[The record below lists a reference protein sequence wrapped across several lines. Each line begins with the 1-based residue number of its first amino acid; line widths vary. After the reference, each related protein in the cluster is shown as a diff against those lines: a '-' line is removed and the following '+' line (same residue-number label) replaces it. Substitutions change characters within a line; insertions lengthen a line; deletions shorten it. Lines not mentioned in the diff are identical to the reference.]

1 VAPWKAASTAADS
14 ADQPRASCHAGE
26 HGGEA
31 KSNTQVIRAE
41 VIACF
46 CCGRDML
53 YRGHGGDDNGR
64 FCSVRCRELFDSG
77 FPPYEPVNLRKLFA
91 TRWRVTAG
99 GDPGH
104 MPAPMRMGPAGFFI
118 NCAGCKKQFES
129 KGLRCCSKECERRAR
144 DQQDN
149 AKDMAEVGM
158 EPAAKRICEAD
169 GCVRPIPR
177 WRNGRAVS
185 KAARFCGGPGCSR
198 KARKAPECQPEGFD
212 TGNDDLSRMEWG
224 AAEGSEQTLD
234 DRWSDFPPA
243 DDGGTA

>member
-1 VAPWKAASTAADS
+1 VASKIAASTAAES
-14 ADQPRASCHAGE
+14 AEPRASVRAGE
-26 HGGEA
+26 HSGEA

-64 FCSVRCRELFDSG
+64 CCSVRCRELFDSG

-149 AKDMAEVGM
+149 AKDMAEVRHG
-158 EPAAKRICEAD
+158 AGSQAD
-169 GCVRPIPR
+169 MRSRWVRATDPPMAQWPGGI
-177 WRNGRAVS
+177 
-185 KAARFCGGPGCSR
+185 KGGPLLRWPGLLPKSA
-198 KARKAPECQPEGFD
+198 KSPGVPARGF
-212 TGNDDLSRMEWG
+212 
-224 AAEGSEQTLD
+224 
-234 DRWSDFPPA
+234 
-243 DDGGTA
+243 